1 MCFFPFWNRILEKEK
16 LSAGRKIRRVFLLEG
31 EEMRFLQGEIDRIN
45 IPSERNYPARKFS
58 LNRKTV

>member
-45 IPSERNYPARKFS
+45 IPPERNYPARKFS